1 MCLPC
6 EEGVAM
12 QTLHGLVSD
21 SGGEPSHSISVAG
34 QYLYFFRHE
43 VPCTFRTPQKK
54 EEQGPHKGKR
64 FLFPSCGVEIKK
76 HTALWPLA
84 GIL

>member
-21 SGGEPSHSISVAG
+21 SGGETSHSISVAG
-34 QYLYFFRHE
+34 QHLYFFLHE

-54 EEQGPHKGKR
+54 EG

-76 HTALWPLA
+76 RTALWPLA
-84 GIL
+84 GRHLVNTREES